1 MVASDIEWLKDIN
14 FNYVILDESQAIKNP
29 QSIRFKSVCLL
40 SANNRIALTGTPIE
54 NNTFDLY
61 AQMHFVN
68 PGLLGNMKSFKDHF
82 SQPIDRDGD
91 SSRAAELRTLIS
103 PFLIRRTKEQV
114 AKELP
119 PKTED
124 VIFCTME
131 KEQRKVY
138 DAYRNKYR
146 DMLLGRIEDDGLE
159 KSKIYIIEGLMKLR
173 QICDSPELL
182 SGEENYGA
190 ASIKVEEL
198 LRNIEEKTG
207 NHKIVVFS
215 QFVSMLTIIRKALDQ
230 DGVRYEYLDG
240 KSSKKARQQSVEH
253 FQDDDDCRVFLISLK
268 AGGTGLNLTAADY
281 VFLVDPWWNPAV
293 EEQAIDRTYRIG
305 QDKKVFAYRMICKDT
320 IEEKI
325 LNYQKRKKAIASDII
340 QAEES
345 FVKQLSRADI
355 QDLFS

>member
-1 MVASDIEWLKDIN
+1 M
-14 FNYVILDESQAIKNP
+14 
-29 QSIRFKSVCLL
+29 
-40 SANNRIALTGTPIE
+40 TGTPIE
-54 NNTFDLY
+54 NNTFDLF

-68 PGLLGNMKSFKDHF
+68 PGFLGTTKSFKEQY
-82 SQPIDRDGD
+82 SQPIDRDANPE
-91 SSRAAELRTLIS
+91 RAAELRQLIK
-103 PFLIRRTKEQV
+103 PFILRRTKEQV
-114 AKELP
+114 ATELP
-119 PKTED
+119 PKMED
-124 VIFCTME
+124 ILYCTME

-146 DMLLGRIEDDGLE
+146 DLLLGKIDEEGME

-173 QICDSPELL
+173 QICDSPLL
-182 SGEENYGA
+182 LPGEENYGS
-190 ASIKVEEL
+190 ASIKIEEL

-215 QFVSMLTIIRKALDQ
+215 QFVSMLGLIKKELDK
-230 DGVRYEYLDG
+230 DLVSYEYLDG
-240 KSSKKARQQSVEH
+240 KSSKKARQQSVDH
-253 FQDDDDCRVFLISLK
+253 FQTDESCRVFLISLK

-325 LNYQKRKKAIASDII
+325 MNYQKKKKAIAADII

-345 FVKQLSRADI
+345 FMKQLTSADI
-355 QDLFS
+355 KDLFS